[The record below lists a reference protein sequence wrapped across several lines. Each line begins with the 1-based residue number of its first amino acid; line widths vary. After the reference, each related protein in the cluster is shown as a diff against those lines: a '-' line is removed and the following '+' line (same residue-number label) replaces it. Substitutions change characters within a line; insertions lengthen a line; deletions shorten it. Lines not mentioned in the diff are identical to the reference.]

1 MSKVLAKAT
10 LIAGAVCA
18 LAQPVFAQSYQ
29 PEPYNADA
37 NSSDAAPQMRP
48 YSEVEAEQ
56 RAYEQGRADE
66 AEARA
71 YAQGRQ
77 KSREQTYE
85 DGERADGYCYQR
97 KASART
103 SGTIFGAI
111 AGGLIGNS
119 LSNRWN
125 RGGNTLGGAM
135 IGGMMGRSLGDDSVQ
150 CFQDAYYS
158 YDDGYYAPP
167 EPPRGY
173 VTVYFTSR
181 PHYGYRNIYRG
192 RHHHRHW

>member
-1 MSKVLAKAT
+1 MTKVLAKAA
-10 LIAGAVCA
+10 LIAGAVVA
-18 LAQPVFAQSYQ
+18 LAQPALAQSYQ
-29 PEPYNADA
+29 GE
-37 NSSDAAPQMRP
+37 SSQAETNQPAPQMRP

-56 RAYEQGRADE
+56 RAYERGRADE

-71 YAQGRQ
+71 YAHGRRD
-77 KSREQTYE
+77 SREEAYE

-111 AGGLIGNS
+111 AGGLIGNGV
-119 LSNRWN
+119 SNRWD

-135 IGGMMGRSLGDDSVQ
+135 IGGMLGRSLGDDSVQ
-150 CFQDAYYS
+150 CYQETYYS

-167 EPPRGY
+167 PAPRGY
-173 VTVYFTSR
+173 ATVYFTSR

-192 RHHHRHW
+192 RHHHRGW

>member
-1 MSKVLAKAT
+1 MIKVLAKAT
-10 LIAGAVCA
+10 LIAGAVSA
-18 LAQPVFAQSYQ
+18 LAQPVLAQSYSAENSK
-29 PEPYNADA
+29 PESRQNE
-37 NSSDAAPQMRP
+37 PQLRP

-56 RAYEQGRADE
+56 RAYERGRADE
-66 AEARA
+66 ADARA
-71 YAQGRQ
+71 YAEGRRD
-77 KSREQTYE
+77 SRREAYD

-111 AGGLIGNS
+111 AGGLIGNG
-119 LSNRWN
+119 LSNRWD

-150 CFQDAYYS
+150 CYQEAYYS

-167 EPPRGY
+167 TPPRGY

-181 PHYGYRNIYRG
+181 PHYGYRNVYRG
-192 RHHHRHW
+192 PHRHSRW

>member
-1 MSKVLAKAT
+1 MTKVLAKAA
-10 LIAGAVCA
+10 LIAGAAIA
-18 LAQPVFAQSYQ
+18 LAQPALAQSHQAEPLQ
-29 PEPYNADA
+29 PEDRHAE
-37 NSSDAAPQMRP
+37 PQMRP

-56 RAYEQGRADE
+56 RAYERGRADE
-66 AEARA
+66 AGDRA
-71 YAQGRQ
+71 YARGRLD
-77 KSREQTYE
+77 SRRDAYE

-111 AGGLIGNS
+111 AGGLIGNG
-119 LSNRWN
+119 LSNRWD

-150 CFQDAYYS
+150 CYQETYYS
-158 YDDGYYAPP
+158 YDGYYAPP
-167 EPPRGY
+167 APPRGY

-192 RHHHRHW
+192 PHHHRRW